1 MKGLYTVVKKI
12 SKFPSFLFLVFFLSC
27 FSYKTV
33 QNKNVECPISV
44 SAKFN
49 GGSIAIII
57 KNISDDSIK
66 VSNPSHFIN
75 VDVEVLDKY
84 NNPIGR
90 NNRIHPVIRGSRED
104 LIAISSYDSIKAI
117 YGYTLNGLFILKRGE
132 LYKVKIHYAGN
143 IFKRD
148 QLLYCPNSDFNTQ
161 VIW

>member
-1 MKGLYTVVKKI
+1 MNKTG
-12 SKFPSFLFLVFFLSC
+12 KFSLFLLLTFFLSC

-44 SAKFN
+44 SAN
-49 GGSIAIII
+49 LIGDSIDIII
-57 KNISDDSIK
+57 KNISNDSIK

-84 NNPIGR
+84 NNPVGR
-90 NNRIHPVIRGSRED
+90 NQRIHPVIKGKRED
-104 LIAISSYDSIKAI
+104 LIAISSYDSIKVI
-117 YGYTLNGLFILKRGE
+117 YGATLNELFRLNRGE

-148 QLLYCPNSDFNTQ
+148 QLLHCPNSDFNTQ